1 MRIRTKF
8 KKEKGFQYNSYILKN
23 DLAPPQQ
30 IEVFLLDDAYQNS
43 FISQS
48 EYFIQRIEDLP
59 ISSIG
64 YFVENRECWKVMDGG
79 EIIQIVVF
87 GKRSYQKTIELL
99 ELLLNKYSLALD
111 SIVLNFED
119 KNFIK
124 ELVKAIY

>member
-23 DLAPPQQ
+23 DPVPPQQ

-43 FISQS
+43 FISQP

-59 ISSIG
+59 ISSIS
-64 YFVENRECWKVMDGG
+64 YFVENRECWKIADGG
-79 EIIQIVVF
+79 ETIQIIIF

-99 ELLLNKYSLALD
+99 KLLLNKYSLALD